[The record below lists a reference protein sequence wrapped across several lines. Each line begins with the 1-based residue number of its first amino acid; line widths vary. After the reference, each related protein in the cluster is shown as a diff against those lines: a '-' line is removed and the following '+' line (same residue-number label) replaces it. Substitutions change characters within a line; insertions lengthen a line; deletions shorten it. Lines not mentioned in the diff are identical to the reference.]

1 MEWEIFHKFNQA
13 RKHRD
18 VFDHVRL
25 CSYSVRSSQ
34 KSQICT
40 VEKENLGLEECTFGY
55 AHLLDILMMGPKK
68 RVDTQLLP
76 ILATFWVL
84 EDNYSHLNSL
94 PCVMCWDMVFFWE
107 NWVKVIP
114 GTTLQLVWQR
124 IFIQLLLR
132 IGVEQM
138 ICSNL
143 LS

>member
-68 RVDTQLLP
+68 RTRYSTFTHLGNFLGTGRQLLP
-76 ILATFWVL
+76 SELPTLRDVL
-84 EDNYSHLNSL
+84 RYGLLLRELSES
-94 PCVMCWDMVFFWE
+94 E
-107 NWVKVIP
+107 